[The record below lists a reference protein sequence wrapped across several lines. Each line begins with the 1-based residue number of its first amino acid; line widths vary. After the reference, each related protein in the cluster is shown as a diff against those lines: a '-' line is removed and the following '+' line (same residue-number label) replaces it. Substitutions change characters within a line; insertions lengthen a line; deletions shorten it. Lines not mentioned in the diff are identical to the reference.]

1 MGWTSTSI
9 LIVDDEQELS
19 TLYREFLLGMGLD
32 AVVSFTNPLMAFEHY
47 RHCADKYSLIITDL
61 RMPGMDGIELANKI
75 RELNSSVKIFLIT
88 AFDTADIES
97 HESYKSA
104 KINKILQKP
113 IKLSLLRKIIEQN
126 IEVVTVSAK
135 R

>member
-1 MGWTSTSI
+1 MDLTSTSI

-19 TLYREFLLGMGLD
+19 TLYREYLLEMGFD
-32 AVVSFTNPLMAFEHY
+32 AVSFTNPLMAFEHY

-75 RELNSSVKIFLIT
+75 RKFDSSVKIFLIT
-88 AFDTADIES
+88 AFDIADIEGQ
-97 HESYKSA
+97 EFYKSA
-104 KINKILQKP
+104 KIAATLQKP
-113 IKLSLLRKIIEQN
+113 TKLSLLRKIIEQH
-126 IEVVTVSAK
+126 IEVTVNAK